1 MVAPRTK
8 GRKVARPRGRS
19 STTEVPSRKVLRI
32 LREVKSRLVDVYGDG
47 IRHVILFG
55 SQARGDAT
63 PESDVDVAIVIRDD
77 LNPREVERSLD
88 QFLWDV
94 VVDEGELIVTIA
106 MNESKFRDAHSS
118 CIMNIK
124 SEGIII

>member
-1 MVAPRTK
+1 
-8 GRKVARPRGRS
+8 
-19 STTEVPSRKVLRI
+19 VLRI

-106 MNESKFRDAHSS
+106 MNESKFRDAHAS